1 MLMLRNPEPHEA
13 AALTDLCL
21 RSKAVWGYDERFME
35 ACRREL
41 TFAPADIRS
50 PGIQVAVV
58 NGRLIGV
65 GVVEVTPGGEI
76 ADLAKLFVEPTK
88 LRAGA
93 GRQIFKWAKAAA
105 RANGANALVID
116 ADPHAANFYRK
127 MGAVDDGVVPST
139 TIPGRSLPR
148 LVIQL

>member
-1 MLMLRNPEPHEA
+1 
-13 AALTDLCL
+13 
-21 RSKAVWGYDERFME
+21 ME

-41 TFAPADIRS
+41 TFAPADMRS

-58 NGRLIGV
+58 DGRLIGV
-65 GVVEVTPGGEI
+65 VEVTSGGEI
-76 ADLAKLFVEPTK
+76 ADLAKLFVEPTNI
-88 LRAGA
+88 RTGA
-93 GRQIFKWAKAAA
+93 GRQLFKWAKAVA

-148 LVIQL
+148 LVMQL

>member
-41 TFAPADIRS
+41 TFAPADMRS

-58 NGRLIGV
+58 DGRLI

-76 ADLAKLFVEPTK
+76 ADLAKLFVEPTN
-88 LRAGA
+88 LRAGV
-93 GRQIFKWAKAAA
+93 GRQLFNWAKAAA

-116 ADPHAANFYRK
+116 ADPHAADFYRK
-127 MGAVDDGVVPST
+127 MEAVDDGVVPST